1 MKMLTNRRTLKLVV
15 LAALA
20 LGAVLLWSA
29 QASAQPTTPP
39 FALYGNGEPG
49 DTITVFD
56 EMGVELESTQVM
68 SDGTWFMNV
77 NCASEKLPTLSFQI
91 NGMPATVEAIP
102 FGASQAEII
111 LTLSGDAMPDE
122 AMPDDS
128 TSDEAM
134 PDDAMADDDEMME
147 DDMTEDGDEM
157 MEDDDSSMMQE
168 DDDEMMDDETS
179 DDEMMDNGYPES
191 GTGGLA
197 DQSGPSTAALIGTV
211 AILLTLL
218 SALTIHRLRSN
229 RA

>member
-1 MKMLTNRRTLKLVV
+1 MKMLTKRRTLKLVV

-29 QASAQPTTPP
+29 QASAQPSTPP
-39 FALYGNGEPG
+39 YALFGNGEPG

-68 SDGTWFMNV
+68 SDGTWFMDV

-128 TSDEAM
+128 DTGMVDEG
-134 PDDAMADDDEMME
+134 DEMME

-168 DDDEMMDDETS
+168 DDDEMMDDEIS